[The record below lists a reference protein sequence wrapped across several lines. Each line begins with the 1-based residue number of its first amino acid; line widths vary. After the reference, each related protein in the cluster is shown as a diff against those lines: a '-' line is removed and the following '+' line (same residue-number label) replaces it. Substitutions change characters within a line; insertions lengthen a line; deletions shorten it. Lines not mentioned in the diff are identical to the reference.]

1 MRKMLYYVLVSN
13 MRCEHDARL
22 QRLGRTVCVGTK
34 FCSWTVDLESEGTAV
49 LGDVGIYPATQRNLT
64 RLGSS
69 FLFLNATHNIHS
81 HPCWTGFLFL
91 GCTSA
96 GAWS

>member
-1 MRKMLYYVLVSN
+1 MHKMVYCVLVSK
-13 MRCEHDARL
+13 MWYEHGAHYV
-22 QRLGRTVCVGTK
+22 QRYGRTVCFGTK

-49 LGDVGIYPATQRNLT
+49 LGNVGIYPATQRNLT

-69 FLFLNATHNIHS
+69 YLFLSATHNIHS

-91 GCTSA
+91 GCKSA
-96 GAWS
+96 GA